1 MAKVDAEA
9 LERELGRLPDLSVDA
24 LRERWRDL
32 YGRDPPPKIG
42 KPIMIR
48 AVAYGMQ
55 VRVYG
60 GLKPETKRLLRRVA
74 EEARLGKQIGL
85 PTPALRPGARLLR
98 TWHGVTHEVV
108 VLENGALYEGKTYKS
123 LTAVAKAITGNHWS
137 GPVFFGVIKRNRTA
151 HGD

>member
-9 LERELGRLPDLSVDA
+9 LEQELGRLPDLSVDE
-24 LRERWRDL
+24 LRDRWRDL

-42 KPIMIR
+42 KPIMVR

-85 PTPALRPGARLLR
+85 PTPTLRPGTRLLR

-108 VLENGALYEGKTYKS
+108 VLENGALYEGKTYRS
-123 LTAVAKAITGNHWS
+123 LTAVAKVITGNHWS
-137 GPVFFGVIKRNRTA
+137 GPVFFGVIKRNRAA